1 MLYPVHF
8 LFFRILPKLPV
19 IGNLYALI
27 TNGKNRFLSK
37 AEVFGRLS
45 YCGFSIQSSIEI
57 NNYIYFIAR
66 SVKTESREVNPTLG
80 AVIKLNRIGYGGYNI
95 GIYKFRTMHPYS
107 EFLQSSLYEEGR
119 LNEDGDKI
127 NNDFR
132 VTKWGKVL
140 RKLWIDEL
148 PQLINWVQGDL
159 NLVGVRALSPAKLDL
174 YPPDLK
180 EMRTK
185 IKPGIIPPFY
195 ADIPN
200 DFEGLLDSERKY
212 LRRKMSNKFS
222 TDIMYFFRIS
232 YNIIFKGARS
242 E

>member
-148 PQLINWVQGDL
+148 PQLINVLKGDMSFVGPRPDVPVQKFDYREKFWKMRTSIIPGITGLAQLYPCHKLIERNSLDRIYLKKRSFFFDL
-159 NLVGVRALSPAKLDL
+159 NIII
-174 YPPDLK
+174 
-180 EMRTK
+180 RT
-185 IKPGIIPPFY
+185 
-195 ADIPN
+195 
-200 DFEGLLDSERKY
+200 
-212 LRRKMSNKFS
+212 
-222 TDIMYFFRIS
+222 
-232 YNIIFKGARS
+232 IFKLFYLKS
-242 E
+242 N